1 MNILHIISSIDLASG
16 GPSKSVSDLAL
27 MQAHL
32 AQNVFVFTNSSFNP
46 YLKESPHSN
55 LKLFFVKKKGFAS
68 SLNFFLKRE
77 QFDVLHGHGIW
88 QMPVHQMA
96 KLAIDKKI
104 PYIISPRGM
113 LEPWALNVGKWK
125 KKLAMALYQRKDLYN
140 SACIHATS
148 QMEADNIRKLGF
160 RNPIAIIPNGID
172 INEFPIQAEKSKN
185 EKHTLLFLS
194 RIHPKKGIEVLVEAW
209 QQLNKALRQHWQVEI
224 AGAGDE
230 SYIVSL
236 QKLIVKRGLANEI
249 RIIGPQYGEAKFAAY
264 QRADLFVLPTYS
276 ENFGIVVAE
285 AMACGLPVIT
295 TIGTPW
301 EELNIFNAGWW
312 IDIGVGPLV
321 EALEN
326 ALNLSDEVRQIIG
339 KNGRKLVEERYSIE
353 AVAQQ
358 MIELYQWILNEKE
371 KPEFV
376 ITN

>member
-1 MNILHIISSIDLASG
+1 MNILQVVPSIDLSAG
-16 GPSKSVSDLAL
+16 GPSKSVCDLAL
-27 MQAHL
+27 NQAL
-32 AQNVFVFTNSSFNP
+32 QGCDVTIFTNASAKP
-46 YLKESPHSN
+46 YLIESPHTN
-55 LKLFFVKKKGFAS
+55 FQLVFVEETPFKKG
-68 SLNFFLKRE
+68 LKSFILYE
-77 QFDVLHGHGIW
+77 KLDVLHGHGIW

-96 KLAIDKKI
+96 KLAIDRKI

-113 LEPWALNVGKWK
+113 LEPWALNAGKWK
-125 KKLAMALYQRKDLYN
+125 KKLAMALYQRKDLYS

-249 RIIGPQYGEAKFAAY
+249 RIIGPQYGKAKFAAY

-295 TIGTPW
+295 TVGTPW
-301 EELNIFNAGWW
+301 EELSTYNAGWW
-312 IDIGVGPLV
+312 IDIGVDPLV
-321 EALEN
+321 ESLEN
-326 ALNLSDEVRQIIG
+326 ALKLSDEERHIVG
-339 KNGRKLVEERYSIE
+339 KNGRKLVEKKYSIE

-376 ITN
+376 ITK